1 MRTPDSSTGE
11 RQITR
16 HQLGA
21 ILGEFR
27 RLGLAHPTW
36 RDNRLDIAA
45 AFTGRPGL
53 ASTKYLSMPEAGL
66 LLNRLRRCRDCRDL
80 AVLLAAHVVE
90 EVARTD
96 ERDT

>member
-1 MRTPDSSTGE
+1 MTVPATD
-11 RQITR
+11 QPITR
-16 HQLGA
+16 RQLGA
-21 ILGEFR
+21 IIAEFR

-53 ASTKYLSMPEAGL
+53 ASTKDLSMPEAGL

-80 AVLLAAHVVE
+80 TVILAAHVVE
-90 EVARTD
+90 EAARAD
-96 ERDT
+96 ERET